1 MPALLVDLMVRV
13 VPHIV
18 APGQAVRISRDTILV
33 CFVLR
38 TGEIFKGGE
47 TVCVYVPAL
56 LLHCTHILRLK
67 MLGQIGLGWGI

>member
-18 APGQAVRISRDTILV
+18 APGQAVRISRGTILV
-33 CFVLR
+33 CFVQQ

-47 TVCVYVPAL
+47 TVCVCVLAL
-56 LLHCTHILRLK
+56 IFHYSHFASQI
-67 MLGQIGLGWGI
+67 MLGQVGLGWGI